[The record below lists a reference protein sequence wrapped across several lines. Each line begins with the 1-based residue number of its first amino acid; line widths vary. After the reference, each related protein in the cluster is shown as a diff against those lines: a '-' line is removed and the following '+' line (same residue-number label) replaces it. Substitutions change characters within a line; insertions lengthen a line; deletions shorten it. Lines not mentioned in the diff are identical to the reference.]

1 MTGAARRALVLGGGI
16 VGLCSAWALERDG
29 WAVALVDAAPLPNPR
44 GASVDQHRLIRHAYG
59 AAAGYTR
66 MVDAAYAA
74 WDALFDAMGER
85 FYRPTGTL
93 ALADAA
99 SAAGW
104 LAETRAALHAE
115 HRPAAD
121 LAPGALASRFPLLDP
136 AGLAGALLVPTGGVL
151 LAERIVAALARHLAA
166 RGVAL
171 RRAEAAAVEP
181 DRGRLALRDGTVLE
195 ADLLVLAAG
204 PWTARL
210 LPGLAPRAV
219 PSRQVVVY
227 LEPPPGWRDGWAG
240 MPMLLD
246 LSERGGFYAVPPV
259 AGTAL
264 KVGDHRFTLRG
275 DPEDPREA
283 TADEAEEI
291 LALARPRLRDAGG
304 YRVLGARACY
314 YDVAPGER
322 IVLEPLGERA
332 LAVCGT
338 SGHGFKFGAVLGLA
352 VARAASDPAARPAL
366 GAWAA
371 GEAPM
376 PG

>member
-1 MTGAARRALVLGGGI
+1 M
-16 VGLCSAWALERDG
+16 GLCSAWALERDG
-29 WAVALVDAAPLPNPR
+29 WAVEVADAASLPNPR
-44 GASVDQHRLIRHAYG
+44 GASVDHHRLIRHAYG
-59 AAAGYTR
+59 ASAGYAR
-66 MVDAAYAA
+66 MVDAAHLA
-74 WDALFDAMGER
+74 WEALFEAIGER
-85 FYRPTGTL
+85 PYHPTGTL

-104 LAETRAALHAE
+104 LADTRAVLRAQ

-121 LAPGALASRFPLLDP
+121 LAVRDLAARFPLLDP
-136 AGLAGALLVPTGGVL
+136 EGLADALLLPTGGVL
-151 LAERIVAALARHLAA
+151 LAGRIVAGLARHLAD
-166 RGVAL
+166 RGVGF
-171 RRAEAAAVEP
+171 RRALAVGVDP
-181 DRGRLALRDGTVLE
+181 GRARLTLGDGSALE

-227 LEPPPGWRDGWAG
+227 LEPPPGRRDAWAG

-246 LSERGGFYAVPPV
+246 LAERGGFYAVPPV
-259 AGTAL
+259 AGTPL
-264 KVGDHRFTLRG
+264 KVGDHRFSLRG
-275 DPEDPREA
+275 DAEDPREA
-283 TADEAEEI
+283 SAAEAEEI
-291 LALARPRLRDAGG
+291 LALARPRLRGAEG

-338 SGHGFKFGAVLGLA
+338 SGHGFKFGAVLGRA
-352 VARAASDPAARPAL
+352 VARAASEPGARPGLAV
-366 GAWAA
+366 WAA
-371 GEAPM
+371 GGAAM